1 MKLLYRLFL
10 LIAVILSHI
19 MCGVVAY
26 NYCDMELK
34 IKVAGNSAPASI
46 AYLYA
51 IPFVIG
57 IVLCIIGAFYF
68 KKKSR

>member
-1 MKLLYRLFL
+1 MRLLYRLCS

-26 NYCDMELK
+26 NYCDMEWK

-68 KKKSR
+68 KNKSR

>member
-1 MKLLYRLFL
+1 MKLLYRLCL
-10 LIAVILSHI
+10 LIALILSYI
-19 MCGVVAY
+19 MCVVVAY
-26 NYCDMELK
+26 NYCDMEWK
-34 IKVAGNSAPASI
+34 IKMAGNSAPASI

-57 IVLCIIGAFYF
+57 IVLCIISAFYF

>member
-1 MKLLYRLFL
+1 MKLLYRLCL

-26 NYCDMELK
+26 NYCDMEWK
-34 IKVAGNSAPASI
+34 IKVGGNSAPASL

-57 IVLCIIGAFYF
+57 IVLCVISALYF
-68 KKKSR
+68 KKKLR

>member
-1 MKLLYRLFL
+1 MKLLYRLCL
-10 LIAVILSHI
+10 LIALILSYI
-19 MCGVVAY
+19 MCVVVAY
-26 NYCDMELK
+26 NYCDMAWK

-57 IVLCIIGAFYF
+57 IVLCVISALYF
-68 KKKSR
+68 KKKLR

>member
-1 MKLLYRLFL
+1 MKTISQLFL

-19 MCGVVAY
+19 MCAVVAY
-26 NYCDMELK
+26 NYSNMEWE
-34 IKVAGNSAPASI
+34 IKVGRTSAPIEI

-51 IPFVIG
+51 VPFVIG

>member
-26 NYCDMELK
+26 NYCDMEWK

-68 KKKSR
+68 KNKSR

>member
-1 MKLLYRLFL
+1 MKLLYRLCLFV
-10 LIAVILSHI
+10 AVILSHI
-19 MCGVVAY
+19 MFAVVAY
-26 NYCDMELK
+26 NYCNMEWK
-34 IKVAGNSAPASI
+34 IKMAGNSAPASL

-57 IVLCIIGAFYF
+57 IILCIVGAFYF

>member
-1 MKLLYRLFL
+1 MKLLYHLFL

-19 MCGVVAY
+19 MCAVVAY
-26 NYCDMELK
+26 NYCDMEWK

-51 IPFVIG
+51 VPFVIG
-57 IVLCIIGAFYF
+57 IVLCVICAFYF
-68 KKKSR
+68 KNKSR

>member
-26 NYCDMELK
+26 NYCDMEWK
-34 IKVAGNSAPASI
+34 IKIAGNSAPASI

-57 IVLCIIGAFYF
+57 IVLYIIGAFYF

>member
-1 MKLLYRLFL
+1 
-10 LIAVILSHI
+10 
-19 MCGVVAY
+19 MCAVVAY
-26 NYCDMELK
+26 NYCNMEWQ
-34 IKVAGNSAPASI
+34 IKVGGTSAPANI

-57 IVLCIIGAFYF
+57 IVLCLIGAFYF

>member
-1 MKLLYRLFL
+1 MRLLYRLCL

-26 NYCDMELK
+26 NYCDMEWK
-34 IKVAGNSAPASI
+34 IKIAGNSAPASI

-51 IPFVIG
+51 FPFVIG

>member
-1 MKLLYRLFL
+1 MRLLYRLCL

-26 NYCDMELK
+26 NYCDMEWK
-34 IKVAGNSAPASI
+34 IKVVGNSAPASI

-68 KKKSR
+68 KNKSR

>member
-1 MKLLYRLFL
+1 MRLLYRLCL

-26 NYCDMELK
+26 NYCDMEWK

-68 KKKSR
+68 KNKSR